1 MAMASLLSPRRT
13 DPVISLE
20 ATVSLRVDRTAGSAE
35 ADGPSVGW
43 LPAAVAGAWLSA
55 LAGWVLVAGLTVLG
69 WLSAAPGT
77 VSQAL
82 DVGTRL
88 WLLANGVGVR
98 LGPTSLTLVPW
109 GVTMIVVFMVSR
121 SSAFAAR
128 RVASPS
134 RSSTVG
140 SAMVGTV
147 VTVCYQLPVIGAA
160 ALAGDPWAAP
170 GRWLVVIALLWLAAV
185 VGAGRGLEEDLTS
198 SWPSWARAV
207 PRAVY
212 GAQLVMLVA
221 GAGLLAT
228 GLILHLSRVVT
239 LIQALRPG
247 AAGNI
252 ALVLLQLAFAPNA
265 IVWSGSYALG
275 AGFAVGPGSAVAP
288 AGTQLGI
295 LPGLPML
302 GALPATGAG
311 RPEQL
316 WWLAAGALAGAV
328 VAWIVVRRRPAARF
342 DEASLVG
349 GLAGLLGGLV
359 FTGLG
364 WATSGDLGSL
374 RLAGLGPRLLPLVI
388 MAATTMGLSGMIVG
402 LVLGLVRIGR
412 RARAL

>member
-13 DPVISLE
+13 DPAISLE
-20 ATVSLRVDRTAGSAE
+20 ATVPLRVDRTARSAD

-128 RVASPS
+128 RVAFRS

-147 VTVCYQLPVIGAA
+147 VTVCYELPVIGAA

-170 GRWLVVIALLWLAAV
+170 GRWLAVIALLWLAAV
-185 VGAGRGLEEDLTS
+185 VGAGRGIEEDLTS

-207 PRAVY
+207 PRAVF

-228 GLILHLSRVVT
+228 GLILHLDRVVT
-239 LIQALRPG
+239 LIQALQPG
-247 AAGNI
+247 VAGNI

-328 VAWIVVRRRPAARF
+328 AAWIVVRRRPAARF

-388 MAATTMGLSGMIVG
+388 MAATTMGLSGMVVG

>member
-13 DPVISLE
+13 DPAISLE

-128 RVASPS
+128 RVASRS

-170 GRWLVVIALLWLAAV
+170 GRWLAVIAVLWLAAV

-247 AAGNI
+247 VAGNI

-328 VAWIVVRRRPAARF
+328 AAWIVVRRRPAARF

>member
-13 DPVISLE
+13 DPAISLE

-160 ALAGDPWAAP
+160 ALAADPWAAP

-228 GLILHLSRVVT
+228 GLILHLNRVVT

-247 AAGNI
+247 VAGNI

-328 VAWIVVRRRPAARF
+328 AAWIVVRRRPAARF

-349 GLAGLLGGLV
+349 SLAGLLGGLV